1 MTWNTKYIADHAGRC
16 RKISELSK
24 KQVGTEIANC
34 YYKLRTLKVQLNHLH
49 DRLWEVRKAEGS
61 KEGRTDTNKKI
72 LENMGMKK
80 VEVLEKNPD
89 YGRQAKRIQR
99 LETIIHLAIQNLEKD
114 EDKEIVKLILQNYEV
129 KEND

>member
-1 MTWNTKYIADHAGRC
+1 MTWNTNYIADHAGRC
-16 RKISELSK
+16 RKISRLSK

-34 YYKLRTLKVQLNHLH
+34 YYKLKTLKVQLNHLH
-49 DRLWEVRKAEGS
+49 DRLWEVRKEEGS

-72 LENMGMKK
+72 LENLGMKK
-80 VEVLEKNPD
+80 VEVISKEPNYGLKN
-89 YGRQAKRIQR
+89 ARIKR